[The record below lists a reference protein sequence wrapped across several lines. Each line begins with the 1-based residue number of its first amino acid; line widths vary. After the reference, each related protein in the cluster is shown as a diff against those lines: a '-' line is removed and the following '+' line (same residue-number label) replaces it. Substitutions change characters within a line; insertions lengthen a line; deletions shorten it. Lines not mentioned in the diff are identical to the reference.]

1 MAYTVNW
8 VTKVVTIPLTDL
20 TLVSGSN
27 YTMNV
32 DMAHDELRRL
42 EWEFT
47 EGLWAEHAIDF
58 VETQVLSGIT
68 YVPIIKLV
76 NGYTWLTD
84 ASDINIFLIGSNSNF
99 LDTFIPGNGVSVL
112 ANNSAGNV
120 SQTEIL
126 RLVKLIPAAL

>member
-1 MAYTVNW
+1 
-8 VTKVVTIPLTDL
+8 
-20 TLVSGSN
+20 
-27 YTMNV
+27 MNV

-42 EWEFT
+42 EWVFT
-47 EGLWAEHAIDF
+47 EGLWAEHAIEF